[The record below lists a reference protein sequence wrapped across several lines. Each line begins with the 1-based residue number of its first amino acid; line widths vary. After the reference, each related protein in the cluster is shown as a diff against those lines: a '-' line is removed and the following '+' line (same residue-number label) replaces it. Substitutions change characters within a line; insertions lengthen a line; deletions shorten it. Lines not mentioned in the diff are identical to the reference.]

1 MTSSIATPA
10 RPDAWRTR
18 LLAASLL
25 PLGIVAALVSNDL
38 RHEIGDYVADPE
50 QRAIAN
56 PFWQMFTP
64 VSVTLSHLILALG
77 AAIAF
82 ASRKN
87 APRSRHVVLFAFAL
101 SLPLQVVPRLVPLSW
116 QFSLPPEARAEAA
129 ATLAAAAPMM
139 AVGCAI
145 DLLPLLLSIA
155 VGLSR
160 AGLHRHAVAPEE
172 PAGATVAFV
181 ASLQIALLGSTLA
194 GVIGHA
200 GGAQWLPIGLAM
212 LAFHYAV
219 AAMVC
224 FVLATRRRR
233 GSPRLR
239 WLLVASAV
247 LALLPGVADLAIG
260 LAHFEVLGRPLVGW
274 GGREGCMSPR
284 ELLVH
289 ALLFAGRSAVT
300 AIAANDLLARAE
312 ARD

>member
-1 MTSSIATPA
+1 MTCSLATPA
-10 RPDAWRTR
+10 RPDAWRNR
-18 LLAASLL
+18 LLAASLV
-25 PLGIVAALVSNDL
+25 PLGIVAALVANDL
-38 RHEIGDYVADPE
+38 RHEITDYAADPDL
-50 QRAIAN
+50 RAIAN

-64 VSVTLSHLILALG
+64 VSVTLSHFVLALG
-77 AAIAF
+77 AVIAF
-82 ASRKN
+82 VSRRN
-87 APRSRHVVLFAFAL
+87 APRSRRVVLFAFAL

-139 AVGCAI
+139 AVSCAI

-181 ASLQIALLGSTLA
+181 ASLQIALLGATLA

-200 GGAQWLPIGLAM
+200 GGAKWVPIGLAM
-212 LAFHYAV
+212 LTVHYAI

-224 FVLATRRRR
+224 FALAKGQQR
-233 GSPRLR
+233 GSPRVR
-239 WLLVASAV
+239 GLLVASTV
-247 LALLPGVADLAIG
+247 LVLLPGVVDLAIG
-260 LAHFEVLGRPLVGW
+260 LAHLEVAGRPLVGW
-274 GGREGCMSPR
+274 GEQEGCMSPR
-284 ELLVH
+284 DLLVH

-300 AIAANDLLARAE
+300 AIAANDLLARAQ